1 MKRYVALLMSL
12 ILAFTLT
19 ACGVSRVPTNEQQQ
33 EETNNIPQQA
43 EEESPNA
50 GDNSTLDGQAN
61 SEGKILIAFFSRSG
75 NTEQLAEQISKQTNG
90 TLFEIIPEE
99 PYPDDYDATVER
111 FRKER
116 DEDARP
122 AIASSVE
129 DMSSYDTIFVGF
141 PIWGGDMPHVV
152 RTFLEEYDLSGKT
165 VVPFCTH
172 GGSGFAASTATLA
185 SLCPDASVLDG
196 FEISGSRVENC
207 ADGVSDWLNRIGI
220 IG

>member
-12 ILAFTLT
+12 ILAFALT
-19 ACGVSRVPTNEQQQ
+19 ACGVSRVPINEQQQ

-50 GDNSTLDGQAN
+50 SENSSLDGQAN

-75 NTEQLAEQISKQTNG
+75 NTEQLAEQISKQTDG
-90 TLFEIIPEE
+90 MLFEIIPEE

-172 GGSGFAASTATLA
+172 GGSGFAASTATLT

>member
-1 MKRYVALLMSL
+1 MKRYAALLMSL
-12 ILAFTLT
+12 ILVFALA
-19 ACGVSRVPTNEQQQ
+19 ACGVSRTPTNEQPQ
-33 EETNNIPQQA
+33 EEINNIPQQT
-43 EEESPNA
+43 EEETPET
-50 GDNSTLDGQAN
+50 DESTSVDDPTSSN
-61 SEGKILIAFFSRSG
+61 GKILIAFFSRSG
-75 NTEQLAEQISKQTNG
+75 NTEQLAQQISEQTGG
-90 TLFEIIPEE
+90 TLFEIVPEE
-99 PYPDDYDATVER
+99 PYPDDYDETVER

-165 VVPFCTH
+165 VIPFCTH

-185 SLCPDASVLDG
+185 SLCPNASILDG

-207 ADGVSDWLNRIGI
+207 ADGVSEWLDRIGI
-220 IG
+220 AE